1 MPWCPTGKTT
11 KKKSQIKHSLTN
23 LNSARNDATRNG
35 NRYDTK
41 GTRCCIMLE
50 VCEVRSYLPKT
61 DDNDKTHKN
70 DANTLS

>member
-11 KKKSQIKHSLTN
+11 KKKSQIKHSWTN
-23 LNSARNDATRNG
+23 LNSGRNDATRNG